1 MTAPYILIA
10 LLAPHLK
17 LAISG
22 TSPVPSSTP
31 GTTDYSELPFT
42 DPDILGCCV
51 YQRVPGEKQTT
62 ESRLLYYYHSSTF
75 QAVTPWP
82 GCTPCTGARQSCS
95 LSACECN
102 ITLFGEKLIN
112 KPV

>member
-1 MTAPYILIA
+1 MTAAYILIV

-22 TSPVPSSTP
+22 TSLVPSSTL

-51 YQRVPGEKQTT
+51 YMRVPGE
-62 ESRLLYYYHSSTF
+62 SRLISKF
-75 QAVTPWP
+75 EII
-82 GCTPCTGARQSCS
+82 CTGRSMYFR
-95 LSACECN
+95 LHLYDM
-102 ITLFGEKLIN
+102 TKY
-112 KPV
+112 